1 MVWHVRQKSD
11 ERDRLL
17 IEYSY
22 GDSKACDGVLLYD
35 KNTEEITIVKMSNG
49 ADEFYTKWL
58 FPHIYRLLRENDLTI
73 EKRRICIG

>member
-1 MVWHVRQKSD
+1 MKSD
-11 ERDRLL
+11 DSDSLS

-49 ADEFYTKWL
+49 ADEFDTKWL
-58 FPHIYRLLRENDLTI
+58 FPQIYRLVDEKGITR